1 MKSCRKFG
9 LQMEVRDVF
18 FSFFAYRT
26 ENMDAYIVIKKR
38 REKYMITYTIRN
50 FITPLIDELAG
61 AQG

>member
-26 ENMDAYIVIKKR
+26 ENMDAYIVIKKGG
-38 REKYMITYTIRN
+38 KIYDYLYDPQ
-50 FITPLIDELAG
+50 FHYAIDR
-61 AQG
+61 

>member
-1 MKSCRKFG
+1 
-9 LQMEVRDVF
+9 
-18 FSFFAYRT
+18 
-26 ENMDAYIVIKKR
+26 MDAYIDDMDDKKR